1 MFANNMKNILII
13 FFLIFL
19 AIPQQ
24 AFSATYDKKVNT
36 NVIWGDGNT
45 SGRAENEGFFGNDTD
60 SPNCKKFN
68 YKLTGL
74 RQGQSI
80 FYNSDGKIHSIEKGI
95 FDCKYNNQDKPAY
108 SMYEGLIE
116 FPIQGEIQI
125 FFKNDSTNSYIYMKR
140 DGVWYYSTRNID
152 FGFYSHP
159 KSNFNRRIATDV
171 EIQHANR
178 LYLFYKNINLSS
190 PSAKIYNIIN
200 TDLNPTVEKKRVVE
214 TRNENSSTYWSNTKD
229 GPTDIESAKKKLQGR
244 KLDLVEGIWYGKLG
258 SLLVYKDAGNYK
270 VYLIEAEDRRHT
282 QFNGTWEATIIP
294 ISSSQ
299 YTFYSRIWYFN
310 KDNKIEKFK
319 TQKGRIIVSKNSL
332 ETKYDQLSEAGRN
345 MDETFARFWPQDIE
359 KYNIN
364 FAQKIDKSSKQNC
377 SGNYS
382 SAWNNC
388 YSSYTWPSGDK
399 YDGYFVNGKRTGYGT
414 YTWANGNQYVGNFI
428 DSRINGRGT
437 YSGKNGDKYIG
448 EYKDGKRHGNGT
460 YIWNGGDIFTGEFR
474 EDEMLSGVYTYSDG
488 RVIKGNWKDG
498 KYAGSDKYQETKVIK
513 DYTNDK
519 KYESSGKT
527 NSLKNYWWVL
537 IILIGA
543 IIFVYTQTK
552 GDLQKNIK
560 VPSSRNQRTNFSNNY
575 FIKFFYGKESLV
587 VSFWIMFVGGSSVI
601 ISIIFNLKNV
611 SLIGISFIFWLLY
624 YVYSVIGTWRSTTL
638 YKTQQISKREDY
650 GWATATY
657 IVLTLSCAGAI
668 FGVVDALIK

>member
-1 MFANNMKNILII
+1 MRKFLII
-13 FFLIFL
+13 TFL
-19 AIPQQ
+19 AFIIFPQQ
-24 AFSATYDKKVNT
+24 AFSLTYDKKIQKTGIVFS
-36 NVIWGDGNT
+36 DGS
-45 SGRAENEGFFGNDTD
+45 SGRSETEGFFGYGET
-60 SPNCKKFN
+60 SSCRKYN
-68 YKLTGL
+68 YTLQQV
-74 RQGQSI
+74 RQGQTI
-80 FYNSDGKIHSIEKGI
+80 FYKNNNSVSSIEKGL
-95 FDCKYNNQDKPAY
+95 FDCTLDQNNKPMYTLREGVVAHIESGETQVFYKHDATTLYTYIKNKEGVWHYVTRNVDASFWTQTNANRFIRLATTDEIKQAESLYKFYNNLD
-108 SMYEGLIE
+108 
-116 FPIQGEIQI
+116 
-125 FFKNDSTNSYIYMKR
+125 
-140 DGVWYYSTRNID
+140 
-152 FGFYSHP
+152 
-159 KSNFNRRIATDV
+159 
-171 EIQHANR
+171 
-178 LYLFYKNINLSS
+178 LSS
-190 PSAKIYNIIN
+190 RSAKIYGDKILTNAN
-200 TDLNPTVEKKRVVE
+200 LNPAVEKKRVEE
-214 TRNENSSTYWSNTKD
+214 TRNETSSTYWSNTKD

-258 SLLVYKDAGNYK
+258 SLLVYKDGGNYK

-294 ISSSQ
+294 ISNSQ

-310 KDNKIEKFK
+310 KDNKIEKFR

-377 SGNYS
+377 SGSYS

-388 YSSYTWPSGDK
+388 YGSYTWPSGDK

-498 KYAGSDKYQETKVIK
+498 KYAGSEKYQETKVIK
-513 DYTNDK
+513 DYANDK

-560 VPSSRNQRTNFSNNY
+560 VPSSRNQKTNFSNNY
-575 FIKFFYGKESLV
+575 FVKFFYGKESLV

-601 ISIIFNLKNV
+601 ISIIFNLKNA
-611 SLIGISFIFWLLY
+611 SLIGISFIFWLFY
-624 YVYSVIGTWRSTTL
+624 YVYSVIGTWRSATF
-638 YKTQQISKREDY
+638 YKAQQISKREDY

-657 IVLTLSCAGAI
+657 IVLSLSCAGAI
-668 FGVVDALIK
+668 FGAVDAFIK

>member
-1 MFANNMKNILII
+1 MKK
-13 FFLIFL
+13 IFL
-19 AIPQQ
+19 SLFLLVFSVLPNKAA
-24 AFSATYDKKVNT
+24 AFKYEKLKNT
-36 NVIWGDGNT
+36 NMIFSDGST
-45 SGRAENEGFFGNDTD
+45 GSSEVEGFFVMGYEA
-60 SPNCKKFN
+60 PNCKKFN
-68 YKLTGL
+68 QNLKIL

-80 FYNSDGKIHSIEKGI
+80 AYKSNGKVGGIEKGL
-95 FDCKYNNQDKPAY
+95 FDCRLSNDNKPVFTTWEGIIDF
-108 SMYEGLIE
+108 YEPSSRMI
-116 FPIQGEIQI
+116 I
-125 FFKNDSTNSYIYMKR
+125 FKNDNVNAHM
-140 DGVWYYSTRNID
+140 YSQVQGQAWTYFTRNVNVLYNEHPNANI
-152 FGFYSHP
+152 SH
-159 KSNFNRRIATDV
+159 RLATKD
-171 EIQHANR
+171 EIEHAEK
-178 LYLFYKNINLSS
+178 LYNFYKSIDLSS
-190 PSAKIYNIIN
+190 RSAKKYGDKILTNAN
-200 TDLNPTVEKKRVVE
+200 LNPAVEKKRVEE
-214 TRNENSSTYWSNTKD
+214 TRNETSSTYWSNTKD

-258 SLLVYKDAGNYK
+258 SLLVYKDGGNYK

-294 ISSSQ
+294 ISNSQ

-310 KDNKIEKFK
+310 KDNKIEKFR

-377 SGNYS
+377 SGSYS

-388 YSSYTWPSGDK
+388 YGSYTWPSGDK

-498 KYAGSDKYQETKVIK
+498 KYAGSEKYQETKVIK
-513 DYTNDK
+513 DYANDK

-560 VPSSRNQRTNFSNNY
+560 VPSSRNQKTNFSNNY
-575 FIKFFYGKESLV
+575 FVKFFYGKESLV

-624 YVYSVIGTWRSTTL
+624 FVYSIIGTWRSATF
-638 YKTQQISKREDY
+638 YKAQQISKREDY

-668 FGVVDALIK
+668 FGAVDAFIK

>member
-1 MFANNMKNILII
+1 MRKFLII
-13 FFLIFL
+13 AFL
-19 AIPQQ
+19 AFIIFPQQ
-24 AFSATYDKKVNT
+24 AFSLTYDKRVNT
-36 NVIWGDGNT
+36 DIKQSDGST
-45 SGRAENEGFFGNDTD
+45 GGRSENEGFYGHASNA
-60 SPNCKKFN
+60 PNCKKFN
-68 YKLTGL
+68 FNYTPLI
-74 RQGQSI
+74 QGQSI
-80 FYNSDGKIHSIEKGI
+80 LYLPNGTINDISKGL
-95 FDCKYNNQDKPAY
+95 FGCMLDANNKAA
-108 SMYEGLIE
+108 MGLVEGISE
-116 FPIQGEIQI
+116 FPSQNNVQI
-125 FFKNDSTNSYIYMKR
+125 FFKNDGINR
-140 DGVWYYSTRNID
+140 HVYSKLNGTWTYWTRNID
-152 FGFYSHP
+152 AGFWTHP
-159 KSNFNRRIATDV
+159 IANAKQRLATKE
-171 EIQHANR
+171 EIEHAEK
-178 LYLFYKNINLSS
+178 LYTFYKNLDLSS
-190 PSAKIYNIIN
+190 RTAKIYGDKILTNAN
-200 TDLNPTVEKKRVVE
+200 LNPAVEKKKVEE
-214 TRNENSSTYWSNTKD
+214 TRNETSSTYWSNTKN

-258 SLLVYKDAGNYK
+258 SLLVYKDGGNYK

-294 ISSSQ
+294 ISNSQ

-310 KDNKIEKFK
+310 KDNKIEKFR

-377 SGNYS
+377 SGSYS

-388 YSSYTWPSGDK
+388 YGSYTWPSGDK

-498 KYAGSDKYQETKVIK
+498 KYAGSEKYQETKVIK
-513 DYTNDK
+513 DYANDK

-527 NSLKNYWWVL
+527 NPLKNYWWVL

-560 VPSSRNQRTNFSNNY
+560 VPSSRNQKANFSNNY

-601 ISIIFNLKNV
+601 ISIIFNLKNA
-611 SLIGISFIFWLLY
+611 SLIGISFIFWLFY
-624 YVYSVIGTWRSTTL
+624 YVYSVIGTWRSATF
-638 YKTQQISKREDY
+638 YKAQQISKREDY

-657 IVLTLSCAGAI
+657 IVLSLSCAGAI
-668 FGVVDALIK
+668 FGAVDAFIK

>member
-1 MFANNMKNILII
+1 MFANKMKNFFII
-13 FFLIFL
+13 CFLFFVAF
-19 AIPQQ
+19 PQH
-24 AFSATYDKKVNT
+24 AFSLTYDKKT
-36 NVIWGDGNT
+36 NKQLFADGKV
-45 SGRAENEGFFGNDTD
+45 SGGYTDEIGHFGKNNSDFE
-60 SPNCKKFN
+60 NCKKLGAN
-68 YKLTGL
+68 YSGL
-74 RQGQSI
+74 RQGKKI
-80 FYNSDGKIHSIEKGI
+80 HYNSDGKLKAIENGI
-95 FDCKYNNQDKPAY
+95 FDCAYTSDNQHAFYMFEGIVEYHDKN
-108 SMYEGLIE
+108 SVMLH
-116 FPIQGEIQI
+116 
-125 FFKNDSTNSYIYMKR
+125 FKNDFLNQHIYEKTNGLWIYYIKNKNYPAPAPSTYR
-140 DGVWYYSTRNID
+140 
-152 FGFYSHP
+152 P
-159 KSNFNRRIATDV
+159 ATQQ
-171 EIQHANR
+171 EIQHAEK
-178 LYLFYKNINLSS
+178 LYSFYKNADLSS

-200 TDLNPTVEKKRVVE
+200 TDLNPTAEKKRVEE

-258 SLLVYKDAGNYK
+258 SLLVYKDGGNYK

-294 ISSSQ
+294 ISNSQ

-310 KDNKIEKFK
+310 KDNKIEKFR
-319 TQKGRIIVSKNSL
+319 TQKGRVIVSKNSL
-332 ETKYDQLSEAGRN
+332 ETKYDQVSEAGRN
-345 MDETFARFWPQDIE
+345 MDETFVRFWPQDIE
-359 KYNIN
+359 KYNVN
-364 FAQKIDKSSKQNC
+364 FAQKIDRSSKQNC

-388 YSSYTWPSGDK
+388 YGSYTWPSGDK
-399 YDGYFVNGKRTGYGT
+399 YDGYFVNGTRTGYGT
-414 YTWANGNQYVGNFI
+414 YTWANGNQYVGNFK

-448 EYKDGKRHGNGT
+448 EFKDAKRHGNGT
-460 YIWNGGDIFTGEFR
+460 YIWNGGDIFVGEFR
-474 EDEMLSGVYTYSDG
+474 EDEMYSGVYTFSDG

-498 KYAGSDKYQETKVIK
+498 KYAGSDKFQETKVIK
-513 DYTNDK
+513 DYANDK

-527 NSLKNYWWVL
+527 NSLKSYWWVV

-560 VPSSRNQRTNFSNNY
+560 VPSSRNQKTNFSNNY

-601 ISIIFNLKNV
+601 ISIIFNLKNE
-611 SLIGISFIFWLLY
+611 SLIGISFIFWLFY
-624 YVYSVIGTWRSTTL
+624 YVYSVIGTWRSATF
-638 YKTQQISKREDY
+638 YKAQQISKREDY

-668 FGVVDALIK
+668 FGIVDALIK

>member
-1 MFANNMKNILII
+1 MRKFLII
-13 FFLIFL
+13 TILAFIIF
-19 AIPQQ
+19 PQQ
-24 AFSATYDKKVNT
+24 AFSLTYGKKVNT
-36 NVIWGDGNT
+36 DIKQADGST
-45 SGRAENEGFFGNDTD
+45 GGRSENEGFYGDASNA
-60 SPNCKKFN
+60 SNCKKFN
-68 YKLTGL
+68 FNYTPLI
-74 RQGQSI
+74 QGQSI
-80 FYNSDGKIHSIEKGI
+80 LYQPNGTINDISKGL
-95 FDCKYNNQDKPAY
+95 FGCMLDKNNKPA
-108 SMYEGLIE
+108 MGLVEGISE
-116 FPIQGEIQI
+116 FPSQNNVQI
-125 FFKNDSTNSYIYMKR
+125 FFKNDGINR
-140 DGVWYYSTRNID
+140 HVYSKLNGTWTYWTRNID
-152 FGFYSHP
+152 AGFWTHP
-159 KSNFNRRIATDV
+159 IANAKQRLATKE
-171 EIQHANR
+171 EIEHAEK
-178 LYLFYKNINLSS
+178 LYTFYKNLDLSS
-190 PSAKIYNIIN
+190 RTAKIYGDKILTNAN
-200 TDLNPTVEKKRVVE
+200 LNPAVEKKKVEE
-214 TRNENSSTYWSNTKD
+214 TRNETSSTYWSNTKD

-258 SLLVYKDAGNYK
+258 SLLVYKGGGNYK

-294 ISSSQ
+294 ISNSQ

-310 KDNKIEKFK
+310 KDNKIEKFR

-377 SGNYS
+377 SGSYS

-388 YSSYTWPSGDK
+388 YGSYTWPSGDK

-498 KYAGSDKYQETKVIK
+498 KYAGSEKYQETKVIK
-513 DYTNDK
+513 DYANDK

-527 NSLKNYWWVL
+527 NPLKNYWWVL

-560 VPSSRNQRTNFSNNY
+560 VPSSRNQKTNFSNNY

-601 ISIIFNLKNV
+601 ISIIFNLKNA
-611 SLIGISFIFWLLY
+611 SLIGISFIFWLFY
-624 YVYSVIGTWRSTTL
+624 YVYSVIGTWRSATF
-638 YKTQQISKREDY
+638 YKAQQISKREDY

-657 IVLTLSCAGAI
+657 IILTLSCAGAI
-668 FGVVDALIK
+668 FGAVDAFIK

>member
-1 MFANNMKNILII
+1 MFVNNMKNIFII
-13 FFLIFL
+13 FFLFFITF
-19 AIPQQ
+19 PQH
-24 AFSATYDKKVNT
+24 AFSLTYDKKT
-36 NVIWGDGNT
+36 NKQLFADGKASAGYT
-45 SGRAENEGFFGNDTD
+45 EEIGHFGINNSDFE
-60 SPNCKKFN
+60 NCKKLNAN
-68 YKLTGL
+68 YSGL
-74 RQGQSI
+74 RQGKKIHYSP
-80 FYNSDGKIHSIEKGI
+80 DGKLKAIENGI
-95 FDCKYNNQDKPAY
+95 FDCAY
-108 SMYEGLIE
+108 TSDNTVAFYLLEGFIE
-116 FPIQGEIQI
+116 YHDRNAVMLH
-125 FFKNDSTNSYIYMKR
+125 FKNDFSNQHIYEKQN
-140 DGVWYYSTRNID
+140 GVWLFYIKNKNYPAPAPSTYR
-152 FGFYSHP
+152 P
-159 KSNFNRRIATDV
+159 ATQQ
-171 EIQHANR
+171 EIQHAEK
-178 LYLFYKNINLSS
+178 LYSFYKNINFSS
-190 PSAKIYNIIN
+190 SSAKIYNIIN
-200 TDLNPTVEKKRVVE
+200 TDLNPAAEKKRVEE
-214 TRNENSSTYWSNTKD
+214 TRNETSSTYWSNTKD

-258 SLLVYKDAGNYK
+258 SLLVYKDGGNYK

-294 ISSSQ
+294 ISNSQ

-310 KDNKIEKFK
+310 KDNKIEKFR
-319 TQKGRIIVSKNSL
+319 TQKGRVIVSKNSL

-377 SGNYS
+377 SGSYS

-388 YSSYTWPSGDK
+388 YASYTWPSGDK

-498 KYAGSDKYQETKVIK
+498 QYAGSEKYQDTKVIK
-513 DYTNDK
+513 DYANDK

-560 VPSSRNQRTNFSNNY
+560 VPSSRNQKTNFSNNY
-575 FIKFFYGKESLV
+575 FVKFFYGKESLV

-624 YVYSVIGTWRSTTL
+624 YVYSIIGTWRSATF
-638 YKTQQISKREDY
+638 YKVQQISKREDY

-668 FGVVDALIK
+668 FGAVDAFIK